1 MREIELFQIDAFASS
16 VFSGNPAAVCP
27 LPEWLP
33 DATLQ
38 AIAEENNL
46 SETAFIVTEKDRRRI
61 RWFTPREEVPLCGH
75 ATLASGFVVLNYLE
89 PSARSVE
96 FASASGP
103 LRVEKRGDR
112 YVLDFPVVRTETCP
126 APPPALQ
133 AGLGCTAVEVF
144 VSIGDPNYLVIL
156 GDEDQVRAAK
166 PDLAALERLHPHG
179 VVISAPG
186 RAVDFVSRYF
196 APGSGIPED
205 PVTGSIHCALAP
217 YWARRLGKDRMEAL
231 QLSRRG
237 GRIGVDLRG
246 DRVFLSGAAV
256 CYARGTLFV

>member
-1 MREIELFQIDAFASS
+1 MREIEIFQVDAFATS

-27 LPEWLP
+27 LREWLP

-46 SETAFIVTEKDRRRI
+46 SETAFIVTEKGQRRI

-103 LRVEKRGDR
+103 LRVERKGDR
-112 YVLDFPVVRTETCP
+112 FVLDFPVVRAAPCSS
-126 APPPALQ
+126 PPPALRD
-133 AGLGCTAVEVF
+133 GLGCPFDEVL

-156 GDEDQVRAAK
+156 EGEDRIRAAK
-166 PDLAALERLHPHG
+166 PDLAALETLHPHG

-186 RAVDFVSRYF
+186 GDVDFVSRYF

-217 YWARRLGKDRMEAL
+217 YWARRLGKDRMEAQ

-237 GRIGVDLRG
+237 GRIGVELRG
-246 DRVFLSGAAV
+246 ERVFLSGAAV
-256 CYARGTLFV
+256 CYARGAIFV